1 MFLQSKP
8 RIAKLAGMAFLV
20 ALLGSGLATGRAPA
34 TRDESAGK
42 RLARGKRLY
51 NGAGA
56 CVACHGTDGR
66 PTVPDAPDL
75 TDADWQRQR
84 TDEELSKSIANG
96 KGTMPAF
103 KGSSA
108 DIEALVA
115 YVRSLAK

>member
-1 MFLQSKP
+1 MFLRLKP
-8 RIAKLAGMAFLV
+8 FGAGLAGTAFLL
-20 ALLGSGLATGRAPA
+20 ALLGSGLATGHVSA
-34 TRDESAGK
+34 TRDESAEK

-51 NGAGA
+51 NGVGA

-66 PTVPDAPDL
+66 PTIPDAPDL

-115 YVRSLAK
+115 YVRSLAR

>member
-8 RIAKLAGMAFLV
+8 CIAKLAGVAFLV
-20 ALLGSGLATGRAPA
+20 VLLGSGLTTGRAPDA
-34 TRDESAGK
+34 QDESAGK

-103 KGSSA
+103 KGSPA

>member
-42 RLARGKRLY
+42 RLSRGKRLY

-75 TDADWQRQR
+75 TNADWQRQH
-84 TDEELSKSIANG
+84 TDEALAKSIANG

-103 KGSSA
+103 KGSPA

-115 YVRSLAK
+115 YVRSLAR

>member
-1 MFLQSKP
+1 MFIQSKP
-8 RIAKLAGMAFLV
+8 FIAKLAGVAFLV
-20 ALLGSGLATGRAPA
+20 ALLGSGLATGRTPA
-34 TRDESAGK
+34 TQDESAGK
-42 RLARGKRLY
+42 RRARGKRLY

-103 KGSSA
+103 KGSPA